1 LSILFV
7 CFAETLVAAT
17 FGLSDFTDF
26 RTNLNLFIIFVEN
39 LNPMSELI
47 KKQVADAKAHMDKAI
62 DHCDGELLKIRAGKA
77 SPSMLDD
84 ISVDYYGSPTP
95 LNQVGSINTPDARTI
110 VVQPWEKSLLG
121 PIEKAIMEA
130 NLGVNPQ
137 NDGVII
143 RINVP
148 PLTEERRRD
157 LVKKAKAEAENGK
170 IAIRNI
176 RKDANEKIRKL
187 KTEGVSED
195 EMKVGEAEV
204 QKLTDTYIAKVDVL
218 SSAKEKDIM
227 TV

>member
-1 LSILFV
+1 
-7 CFAETLVAAT
+7 
-17 FGLSDFTDF
+17 
-26 RTNLNLFIIFVEN
+26 
-39 LNPMSELI
+39 MSELI
-47 KKQVADAKAHMDKAI
+47 KKQVNDARVLMDKAV
-62 DHCDGELLKIRAGKA
+62 DHCEGELQKIRAGKA

-84 ISVDYYGSPTP
+84 VMVEYYGTPTP
-95 LNQVGSINTPDARTI
+95 LSQVGSVNTPDARTI

-121 PIEKAIMEA
+121 AIEKAIMEA

-137 NDGVII
+137 NDGTII

-157 LVKKAKAEAENGK
+157 LVKIAKAEAETGK

-187 KTEGVSED
+187 KSEGVSED
-195 EMKVGEAEV
+195 EMKTGEGEV
-204 QKLTDTYIAKVDVL
+204 QKLTDSYIIKIDQHAKN
-218 SSAKEKDIM
+218 KEKDIM

>member
-1 LSILFV
+1 
-7 CFAETLVAAT
+7 
-17 FGLSDFTDF
+17 
-26 RTNLNLFIIFVEN
+26 
-39 LNPMSELI
+39 MSELI
-47 KKQVADAKAHMDKAI
+47 KKQVTEAKASMDRAV
-62 DHCDGELLKIRAGKA
+62 DHCEGELQKIRAGKA

-84 ISVDYYGSPTP
+84 IVVEYYGTPTP
-95 LNQVGSINTPDARTI
+95 LSQVGSVNTPDARTI
-110 VVQPWEKSLLG
+110 VIQPWEKSLLA
-121 PIEKAIMEA
+121 PIEKAIKEA

-170 IAIRNI
+170 VAIRNI

-187 KTEGVSED
+187 KSEGVSED

-204 QKLTDTYIAKVDVL
+204 QKLTDAYIIKVEAHSV
-218 SSAKEKDIM
+218 AKEKDIM

>member
-1 LSILFV
+1 MI
-7 CFAETLVAAT
+7 
-17 FGLSDFTDF
+17 
-26 RTNLNLFIIFVEN
+26 LFIIFVKK
-39 LNPMSELI
+39 LTTMSELI
-47 KKQVADAKAHMDKAI
+47 KKQVTDAKAAMDKAI
-62 DHCDGELLKIRAGKA
+62 DHCDSELQKIRAGKA

-84 ISVDYYGSPTP
+84 IVVDYYGSPTP
-95 LNQVGSINTPDARTI
+95 LNQVGSVNTPDARTI
-110 VVQPWEKSLLG
+110 VIQPWEKSLLG

-137 NDGVII
+137 NDGIII

-157 LVKKAKAEAENGK
+157 LVKKAKAEAETGK

-187 KTEGVSED
+187 KSDGVSED
-195 EMKVGEAEV
+195 EMKTGEGEI
-204 QKLTDTYIAKVDVL
+204 QKLTDAFIIKVDLL
-218 SSAKEKDIM
+218 SEAKERDIM

>member
-1 LSILFV
+1 
-7 CFAETLVAAT
+7 
-17 FGLSDFTDF
+17 
-26 RTNLNLFIIFVEN
+26 
-39 LNPMSELI
+39 MSELI
-47 KKQVADAKAHMDKAI
+47 KKQVTDARALMEKAI
-62 DHCDGELLKIRAGKA
+62 DHCESELQKIRAGKA
-77 SPSMLDD
+77 NPSMLDD
-84 ISVDYYGSPTP
+84 VMVEYYGTPTP
-95 LNQVGSINTPDARTI
+95 LSQVGSVNTPDARTI

-121 PIEKAIMEA
+121 AIEKAIMEA

-157 LVKKAKAEAENGK
+157 LVKKAKSEAETGK

-187 KTEGVSED
+187 KSEGVSED
-195 EMKVGEAEV
+195 EMKTGEGEV
-204 QKLTDTYIAKVDVL
+204 QKLTDSFIIKVDQL
-218 SSAKEKDIM
+218 SEVKEKDIM

>member
-1 LSILFV
+1 
-7 CFAETLVAAT
+7 
-17 FGLSDFTDF
+17 
-26 RTNLNLFIIFVEN
+26 
-39 LNPMSELI
+39 MSELV
-47 KKQVADAKAHMDKAI
+47 KKQVTDAKAAMDRAI
-62 DHCDGELLKIRAGKA
+62 DHADGELNKIRAGKA

-84 ISVDYYGSPTP
+84 VYVDYYGTATP
-95 LNQVGSINTPDARTI
+95 LSQVGSVNTPDARTI

-121 PIEKAIMEA
+121 AIEKAIMEA

-157 LVKKAKAEAENGK
+157 LVKKAKGEAENGK
-170 IAIRNI
+170 IAIRNV

-187 KTEGVSED
+187 KADGVSED
-195 EMKVGEAEV
+195 EMKTGEAEI
-204 QKLTDTYIAKVDVL
+204 QKLTDAYIIKVDQL
-218 SSAKEKDIM
+218 SEAKEKDIM